1 MDHSFQLGDEERR
14 RFAEGRGRGAD
25 SLFNDLYAE
34 LRSIA
39 AALLRAEWRR
49 GHTLQSIDLVNEA
62 YLRIDRAGGQAWTNE
77 AEFRAAAA
85 GVMRR
90 VLCDHARKRNRLKRG
105 GGRGRLT
112 LVDAIVGDRRNAIDV
127 IMIDDLLRL
136 LAAEDARAARVVE
149 MRFFGGMN
157 MDEVAQALGV
167 SKRSVEADWTF
178 ARSWLRGRLTPDAS
192 SGVQP

>member
-1 MDHSFQLGDEERR
+1 MVDSRPS
-14 RFAEGRGRGAD
+14 AEQEGSPAAAGAGRGAD
-25 SLFNDLYAE
+25 SLFDDLYAE
-34 LRSIA
+34 LRAIA

-49 GHTLQSIDLVNEA
+49 GHTLQSVDLVNEA
-62 YLRIDRAGGQAWTNE
+62 YLRIDRAAGRAWTSE

-105 GGRGRLT
+105 GGRGRLS
-112 LVDAIVGDRRNAIDV
+112 LVDALVGERREAIDV
-127 IMIDDLLRL
+127 VVLDDLLDR

-149 MRFFGGMN
+149 LRFFGGMN

-167 SKRSVEADWTF
+167 SKRTIEGDWTF
-178 ARSWLRGRLTPDAS
+178 ARSWLRGQLTP
-192 SGVQP
+192 GE